1 MVTTA
6 PAAKIAQNHSQKFG
20 ARDNIDPA
28 SFVYSPFRDSV
39 LACRQ
44 HLQHPDCGY
53 SPVGP

>member
-6 PAAKIAQNHSQKFG
+6 PAAKIAENHSQKFG
-20 ARDNIDPA
+20 VRDNIDPA
-28 SFVYSPFRDSV
+28 SFVYSPFRGSV